1 LQLCDLFWKVLQQN
15 PTLVTPHCTST
26 SRCGLIAHQD
36 EIIFSNPTL
45 IELKND
51 PIISLWRLQTSEHFN
66 KQEKEETQPL
76 TSKEEK
82 IVQRIVWIIA
92 NVHMHVYA

>member
-15 PTLVTPHCTST
+15 PTLVTPHCTS
-26 SRCGLIAHQD
+26 RCGLIVHQD
-36 EIIFSNPTL
+36 EIIFNNPTL
-45 IELKND
+45 IELKDD

-66 KQEKEETQPL
+66 KQEKEEIQPP

-82 IVQRIVWIIA
+82 IV
-92 NVHMHVYA
+92 